1 MDIGRATIRHDGW
14 TVERQLGFLRALAD
28 GGSVTRAAAAVGM
41 SPASAYRR
49 RGRARGDAF
58 AYGWQAA
65 QAMAYYRLR
74 DIALERIEH
83 GVVTPSTFRGEVV
96 DTKVVFS
103 DRLLVALLDHL
114 RPASQP
120 VRPERVMADPAGD
133 FAAAMAA
140 YDDAIAE
147 GRDPVCPADATSGGA
162 QPTMSRAE
170 FMAFVRAQ
178 PRLDPLRDDWGGDG
192 GWNDAGESPAP
203 AGEGAGENDGAGVT
217 FA

>member
-1 MDIGRATIRHDGW
+1 MDSGRTTIRHDGW

-28 GGSVTRAAAAVGM
+28 SGSVTRAAESVGM

-114 RPASQP
+114 RPSQQP
-120 VRPERVMADPAGD
+120 VRPEAIMADPGAD
-133 FAAAMAA
+133 FAAAIAA

-147 GRDPVCPADATSGGA
+147 GRDPVSPLPPGTP
-162 QPTMSRAE
+162 QRTMTRAE
-170 FMAFVRAQ
+170 FIAFIEDRCRATTE
-178 PRLDPLRDDWGGDG
+178 DEAADG
-192 GWNDAGESPAP
+192 GVDGD
-203 AGEGAGENDGAGVT
+203 ENDGAGVT
-217 FA
+217 FV